1 MGNIKQQGSAITE
14 FVITMFA
21 LVPIFLL
28 FSLVGKLGDTQNAA
42 QQGARYQAWEVAM
55 TGAQNNSADELKL
68 EVHQRVLNS
77 NEFIESVAP
86 IPTTV
91 EEHPNRHLWAMPA
104 TNNPANRE
112 ALVSFDQEG
121 YQNNLRNSGAGL
133 GLFALSFDVP
143 GIGDVGISDIDRN
156 GLYDAKIGFAIN
168 DVSALEYNGQ
178 VPCGYGSRDSYLTCM
193 ERNNAILVDDW
204 SAASPGQVQRRVQKL
219 NPALSLWEP
228 FAELVHDVA
237 DPPFPLGVLTPAAQ
251 WYRPFNDIKAIDQA
265 PGFVLPDLVPQ
276 RNLGRYEDVGI
287 TEELD

>member
-1 MGNIKQQGSAITE
+1 VGNIKQQGSAITE

-121 YQNNLRNSGAGL
+121 YQNNLRNN
-133 GLFALSFDVP
+133 
-143 GIGDVGISDIDRN
+143 IDRN

-287 TEELD
+287 TEELDQ